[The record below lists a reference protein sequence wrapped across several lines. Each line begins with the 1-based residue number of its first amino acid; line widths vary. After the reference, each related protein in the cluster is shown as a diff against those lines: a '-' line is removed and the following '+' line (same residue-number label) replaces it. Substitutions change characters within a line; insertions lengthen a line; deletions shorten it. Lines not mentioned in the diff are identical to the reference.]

1 MDIVPIFLL
10 LVLGAC
16 TGLLA
21 GLLGIGGGMV
31 MVPFMTV
38 YLDYKGFGPDS
49 IIKVAIATSL
59 ASILFIGFFMIWLGR
74 YSWLKSSIV
83 ALSVNVVT
91 FLLFEIWFK
100 VPLPKGPIESLLGL
114 A

>member
-1 MDIVPIFLL
+1 MLVPTVVYVAL
-10 LVLGAC
+10 
-16 TGLLA
+16 
-21 GLLGIGGGMV
+21 IGWM
-31 MVPFMTV
+31 
-38 YLDYKGFGPDS
+38 GFY
-49 IIKVAIATSL
+49 L